1 MNLAGLYARIAPEL
15 IDIIELILVIAAVVM
30 IVRGRHGRASA
41 KQASGGF
48 ESLENTFGRL
58 ARRKLPAVVIV
69 GLLVITFRVA
79 TIP

>member
-30 IVRGRHGRASA
+30 IVFGRRREDPA
-41 KQASGGF
+41 KPAFAGF
-48 ESLENTFGRL
+48 EFFENLFGRL
-58 ARRKLPAVVIV
+58 ARRKLLAVVMV